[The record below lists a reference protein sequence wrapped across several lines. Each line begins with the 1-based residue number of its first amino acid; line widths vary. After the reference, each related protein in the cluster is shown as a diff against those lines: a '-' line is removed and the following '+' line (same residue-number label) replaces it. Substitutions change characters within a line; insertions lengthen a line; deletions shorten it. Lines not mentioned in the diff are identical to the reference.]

1 MKTGSNGMSLMP
13 DTTTEPK
20 DGDMTDKTSDIGN
33 CCVRSIY
40 IYNYIM
46 LYIINYFVYII
57 IYIHM
62 SIDRVDQ
69 QKWGCQQACVI
80 ADKSKVAAMTLG
92 ICCELMRSHGIA
104 KAKGWAYNKQESNHC
119 RFEEKQLGSLQV
131 ISLSLSPLRSFSL

>member
-1 MKTGSNGMSLMP
+1 
-13 DTTTEPK
+13 
-20 DGDMTDKTSDIGN
+20 
-33 CCVRSIY
+33 
-40 IYNYIM
+40 
-46 LYIINYFVYII
+46 
-57 IYIHM
+57 M

-131 ISLSLSPLRSFSL
+131 ISLSLSPPSDRSLYEEFVGFRNSEPTTNSWLILQRL